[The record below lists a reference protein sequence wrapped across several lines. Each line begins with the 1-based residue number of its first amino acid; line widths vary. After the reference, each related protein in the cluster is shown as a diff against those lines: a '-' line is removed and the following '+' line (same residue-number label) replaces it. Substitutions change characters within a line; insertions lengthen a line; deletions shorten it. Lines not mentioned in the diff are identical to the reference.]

1 MDKEARVAIRD
12 SKGMLV
18 WVPVSKLENMKEGR
32 QEKDWTP
39 AMKKAKEMI
48 LSTYSFEKE

>member
-1 MDKEARVAIRD
+1 MDKEASVAVRD
-12 SKGMLV
+12 SKGKLV
-18 WVPVSKLENMKEGR
+18 WVPESKLKTMKEGR

-39 AMKKAKEMI
+39 AMKKAKGMI